1 MQPSDILPGSRRES
15 DIRQSERPTT
25 SQKFLSEVVESTT
38 EFYPSVSPFRYNDES
53 RSRMTAKDVE
63 EAMILFR
70 QTHRT
75 LPNKTQLSTL
85 DFPETTISSSAP
97 SDKNPK
103 GWADLKEANQ
113 TRKIDEPSVLDAYR
127 KLVRIFGDFFRE
139 CERCSGYEGRV
150 LIFIDSPRIEK
161 LEEDGTTKTL
171 IAPGWLFIIRGQK
184 EGEVDTSYFPG
195 RVSTLALP
203 KLNEYWDE
211 TSVTGRK
218 YESVDFR
225 ATREAGSREGVED
238 SEEIFVSLHTPK
250 LFETI
255 PGGYDTL
262 RQTLS
267 DLLGGDDEENPAP
280 VTETLKVLASLGNP
294 AMLDRMQPGDIERF
308 LWNAL
313 QRGPVSSTKEFSS
326 AYLSE
331 WKTHDLETRVLPK
344 LFELMFPEGASS
356 RRTETFFIESPPS
369 SQKSYTSGGK
379 TALYPGWILMIRIHP
394 ESEDR
399 LGTSRVD
406 LLADQAG
413 FARCAKVETYSMCIS
428 GDQKTILKGNFY
440 SLSDTRIFPH
450 ADSGVV
456 VKIIPAESKK

>member
-1 MQPSDILPGSRRES
+1 MQPSE
-15 DIRQSERPTT
+15 IRPAT
-25 SQKFLSEVVESTT
+25 SQKFLSEVVDSTV
-38 EFYPSVSPFRYNDES
+38 EFYPSVSPFRYKDES
-53 RSRMTAKDVE
+53 RARMTAKDVE

-85 DFPETTISSSAP
+85 DFPETALSSSTP

-113 TRKIDEPSVLDAYR
+113 TRKIDNPAVLDAYH
-127 KLVRIFGDFFRE
+127 KFNRIFGDFFRE
-139 CERCSGYEGRV
+139 CESFSGHDGRV

-161 LEEDGTTKTL
+161 LEDDGTTKTL
-171 IAPGWLFIIRGQK
+171 ITPGWLFIIRGQK
-184 EGEVDTSYFPG
+184 EGELDTSYFPG

-203 KLNEYWDE
+203 KLNEYWDD

-294 AMLDRMQPGDIERF
+294 TLTGRVQPGDIERF
-308 LWNAL
+308 LWNRLL
-313 QRGPVSSTKEFSS
+313 QGPVLSTIEFSS
-326 AYLSE
+326 AYISE

-344 LFELMFPEGASS
+344 LFGLMFPEGLTST
-356 RRTETFFIESPPS
+356 RTETFFVESPPS
-369 SQKSYTSGGK
+369 SQKSYVTEGK
-379 TALYPGWILMIRIHP
+379 TALYPGWILMIQIHP
-394 ESEDR
+394 ESED
-399 LGTSRVD
+399 LVGVSRV
-406 LLADQAG
+406 Q
-413 FARCAKVETYSMCIS
+413 TYSMCIS

-440 SLSDTRIFPH
+440 PVSDLRIFPH

-456 VKIIPAESKK
+456 VKIVPIETRSKKEERP

>member
-1 MQPSDILPGSRRES
+1 MQPSEI
-15 DIRQSERPTT
+15 RPTT
-25 SQKFLSEVVESTT
+25 GQKFLSEVVDSTT

-53 RSRMTAKDVE
+53 RTRMTAKDVE

-70 QTHRT
+70 QTRRT
-75 LPNKTQLSTL
+75 LPNKTQEPSL
-85 DFPETTISSSAP
+85 DFPETTLSSSTP

-113 TRKIDEPSVLDAYR
+113 TRKIDEPSVLDAYH
-127 KLVRIFGDFFRE
+127 KFNRIFGDFFRE
-139 CERCSGYEGRV
+139 CERFSGYDGRV

-161 LEEDGTTKTL
+161 SEEDGSKTL
-171 IAPGWLFIIRGQK
+171 ITPGWLFIIRGQK
-184 EGEVDTSYFPG
+184 EGELDTSYFPG

-203 KLNEYWDE
+203 KLDEYWDS

-218 YESVDFR
+218 YV
-225 ATREAGSREGVED
+225 EGE
-238 SEEIFVSLHTPK
+238 EEIFASLHTPK

-262 RQTLS
+262 RRTLV

-280 VTETLKVLASLGNP
+280 VAETLKVLASLGNP
-294 AMLDRMQPGDIERF
+294 AMTCRVQPGDIERF
-308 LWNAL
+308 LWTAL
-313 QRGPVSSTKEFSS
+313 HQNLPSATDEFSS
-326 AYLSE
+326 AYLSD

-344 LFELMFPEGASS
+344 LFGLMFPEAVTSNQA
-356 RRTETFFIESPPS
+356 ETFFIESPPS
-369 SQKSYTSGGK
+369 SQKSYVTEGK

-394 ESEDR
+394 ESED
-399 LGTSRVD
+399 LVGVSRV
-406 LLADQAG
+406 Q
-413 FARCAKVETYSMCIS
+413 TYSMCIS

-440 SLSDTRIFPH
+440 PVSDLRIFPH

-456 VKIIPAESKK
+456 VKIVPIETRSKKEERP